1 MSATESTAIAPHG
14 DIRRSRVWLLALLGM
29 GTAVRVYLAWLTF
42 LNPDE
47 ALHYFVSAQPSFGA
61 AYKASLTMA
70 HPPLMILLLHPWTL
84 LGTSEFFLRLPFV
97 IAGILF
103 CWVMFLWVKQIA
115 GQNAACFTLALC
127 LFLPSLISLS
137 AEIRQYSLLLLFCS
151 ASLYCLELGFANNS
165 AAWIAAST
173 AALYLALL
181 THYSALIFAAVAGV
195 YGLLRIWEGNTRAAV
210 KVAWLGGQ
218 IGALAIFAFLLSSQI
233 LPLHR
238 AGMPSE
244 IASSW
249 LSTSIFQAGQD
260 HFFAFASAKTVRL
273 FRYFFSHGTI
283 GILGLLLFFYG
294 LAMLLRRG
302 STRANRTLAAFLV
315 LPFFITLAAAIAGVY
330 PYGGTRHDVLLVM
343 FAIPAIAVGL
353 DSLKLQNA
361 EIRWRGA
368 KILLLVVGLI
378 ICNAFSSPSGPT
390 IRPRHQNRRLMSWAI
405 DFLRSQTPH
414 STIVTDYQGGLV
426 LSYYLCDRSSPLPFG
441 QNSDQLFKWQC
452 RDDVVLTSLR
462 TQQGFSLPEL
472 PQIIDQASHSAPDTH
487 SLWVFQTGWIEDKQQ
502 DWIAK
507 LRQSGC
513 IDMRN
518 FGPNIRICR
527 LVCQATEWQFS
538 FVC

>member
-1 MSATESTAIAPHG
+1 
-14 DIRRSRVWLLALLGM
+14 M

-70 HPPLMILLLHPWTL
+70 HPPLMIFLLHVWQL
-84 LGTSEFFLRLPFV
+84 IGTSELLLRLPFV
-97 IAGILF
+97 VAGVLF
-103 CWVMFLWVKQIA
+103 CWVMFLWVRQMA
-115 GQNAACFTLALC
+115 GENAACFTLALC

-151 ASLYCLELGFANNS
+151 ASLYCLELGLAKNS

-181 THYSALIFAAVAGV
+181 THYSALIFAAAAGV
-195 YGLLRIWEGNTRAAV
+195 YGLLRLWQTDTRRAV
-210 KVAWLGGQ
+210 KALWFAGQ
-218 IGALAIFAFLLSSQI
+218 AGALGIIAFLFSSQI
-233 LPLHR
+233 LPLR
-238 AGMPSE
+238 QSGVPSE
-244 IASSW
+244 IAATW
-249 LSTSIFQAGQD
+249 LSSSIFQAGQN
-260 HFFAFASAKTVRL
+260 HFFAFAGAKTVRL
-273 FRYFFSHGTI
+273 FRYFFSQGTI

-302 STRANRTLAAFLV
+302 NTRANRTLAALLI
-315 LPFFITLAAAIAGVY
+315 LPFLITLAAAIAGVY

-353 DSLKLQNA
+353 DTLNLDA
-361 EIRWRGA
+361 MGIRWRGA
-368 KILLLVVGLI
+368 KILLLAVGLI
-378 ICNAFSSPSGPT
+378 VCNAFSSPSGPT
-390 IRPRHQNRRLMSWAI
+390 IRPRHQDKRLMSQAI
-405 DFLRSQTPH
+405 DFIRSQTPH

-426 LSYYLCDRSSPLPFG
+426 LSYYLCGKNSPLSFG

-452 RDDVVLTSLR
+452 GDHIVLTSIR
-462 TQQGFSLPEL
+462 TQHGFGLSKL
-472 PQIIDQASHSAPDTH
+472 PQVIDQAWRSAPDAQ

-502 DWIAK
+502 EWVAA

-513 IDMRN
+513 NDMRN

-527 LVCQATEWQFS
+527 ISRPGNRIAVFLRS
-538 FVC
+538 FVVRLAQN